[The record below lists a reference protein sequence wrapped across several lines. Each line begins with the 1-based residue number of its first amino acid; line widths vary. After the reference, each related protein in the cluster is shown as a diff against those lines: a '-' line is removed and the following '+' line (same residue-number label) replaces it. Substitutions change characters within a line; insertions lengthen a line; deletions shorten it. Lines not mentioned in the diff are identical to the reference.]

1 MWQME
6 SHKRGGIWRVYN
18 ALVSEVFSQRT
29 TNNIRWIVLLRQTL
43 AQDHLNPLLE
53 RLANLTLANIDHVQ
67 FHAIPAYDVSHPTA
81 DQDMLRELGQLY
93 QASTFISSSY
103 TRASRGSHRMRHILL
118 VHDLIPEVFHWP
130 ETGEWKVRT
139 EALVSAEAVLTVSR
153 ATARAFREWY
163 PDPSVTLRAS
173 SNGIDRQ
180 DIFYVRHGWE
190 IQSLREQLDVPPAAD
205 YLLVIG
211 PRGGYKN
218 IHPLLYRALRHLSP
232 HGSPSVVLVLIGPE
246 VSLDEQ
252 RLLQTVP
259 WRHHAYLSDDG
270 LARAMTG
277 ALALVYLSRRE
288 GFGLPIGEAL
298 ACGCPVV
305 ILDKAELPILEEIQ
319 EEGRG
324 SKHPFESCVFKVKQE
339 DPERH
344 LADVIRYL
352 AQHRPRCRGVALPTW
367 KQLAMDFLELIVG
380 PASEV

>member
-1 MWQME
+1 MPE
-6 SHKRGGIWRVYN
+6 
-18 ALVSEVFSQRT
+18 LFSQRT

-43 AQDHLNPLLE
+43 AQDHPNPLLE
-53 RLANLTLANIDHVQ
+53 RLANLTFAKDDVQ

-93 QASTFISSSY
+93 QASTFISSRY
-103 TRASRGSHRMRHILL
+103 TRASPPPTGGRSHGMRHLLL
-118 VHDLIPEVFHWP
+118 VHDLIPEIFHWP

-180 DIFYVRHGWE
+180 DIFYVRDHGE
-190 IQSLREQLDVPPAAD
+190 IQSLREQLNVPPSAD

-232 HGSPSVVLVLIGPE
+232 HGSPSFAKEDSIVLVLIGPE

-252 RLLQTVP
+252 RLLQTVR

-270 LARAMTG
+270 LARAMSG
-277 ALALVYLSRRE
+277 ALALMYLSRHE

-319 EEGRG
+319 ARG
-324 SKHPFESCVFKVKQE
+324 SKHHESCVFKVKQE

-344 LADVIRYL
+344 LADVIWYL
-352 AQHRPRCRGVALPTW
+352 AQHRPRCRDVALPTW